1 MLDGFLSQ
9 VMLRQLR
16 YCDSQAIRDGL
27 AEVPHRERRAFP
39 GASAPLLPAYA
50 FQSNLLAVQIA
61 KPVRLNIRIRARAW
75 E

>member
-39 GASAPLLPAYA
+39 GASAPLLGPLTR
-50 FQSNLLAVQIA
+50 FNPIFSLFKLRN
-61 KPVRLNIRIRARAW
+61 P
-75 E
+75 